1 MKEPFTDGHH
11 VPSEQDTLSYMQSML
26 RQLRL
31 RAAADRH
38 DMLAYL
44 IEMAY
49 VEASDLVRRQHS
61 KRAGSWISECFPSL
75 PIN

>member
-1 MKEPFTDGHH
+1 MLWEEPLNESYTDGHH
-11 VPSEQDTLSYMQSML
+11 VPSDEDMLRYMQSML

-49 VEASDLVRRQHS
+49 VEASDLVRKQHS
-61 KRAGSWISECFPSL
+61 KRDG
-75 PIN
+75 